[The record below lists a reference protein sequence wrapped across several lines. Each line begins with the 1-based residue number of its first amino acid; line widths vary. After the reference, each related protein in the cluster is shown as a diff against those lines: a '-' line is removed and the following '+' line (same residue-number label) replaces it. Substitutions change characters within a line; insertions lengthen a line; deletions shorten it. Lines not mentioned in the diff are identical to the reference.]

1 MFRPLREDEIL
12 PTVQYRAH
20 ASEPGKLKTKKVS
33 KSSKINQPEDAT
45 VKKHK
50 KKVSH
55 INAHQ
60 ASLKNV
66 FLCLVFIEKERKCT
80 ADCGSR

>member
-33 KSSKINQPEDAT
+33 KSTKTNQPEDAT

-55 INAHQ
+55 INTQ
-60 ASLKNV
+60 TKRTRLVLKPFFFV
-66 FLCLVFIEKERKCT
+66 
-80 ADCGSR
+80 